1 VLGISFGLGFRL
13 PLGLGCLETESKSP
27 SWQSCAV
34 YKKGMPSLISYQMGS
49 KPFVLLYCWKPGASI
64 RVGGLIKKSD
74 SIIRTD
80 GSTEL
85 ENARLDRSL
94 HRKQPKG
101 QLYPAVK
108 LYSQSCLLLVQE
120 LTVILLHT
128 CQLLLKSWLF
138 LITGHLSLVK

>member
-1 VLGISFGLGFRL
+1 
-13 PLGLGCLETESKSP
+13 
-27 SWQSCAV
+27 
-34 YKKGMPSLISYQMGS
+34 MGS
-49 KPFVLLYCWKPGASI
+49 KPFVLLCCWKPGASI
-64 RVGGLIKKSD
+64 RVVDLIKKSD

-80 GSTEL
+80 GSAEL

-120 LTVILLHT
+120 LTIILLHT
-128 CQLLLKSWLF
+128 CQLLLKIWLF